1 MTRVHARS
9 SQHEQDQ
16 EAGKAGSRN
25 QRVGAVSRK
34 ELGWCMGQGAPS
46 SHSRDDVA
54 RNNKS
59 KTKCESFNSG
69 ISSRIKCSISNF
81 SSSSSHIK
89 FLWPKAL

>member
-1 MTRVHARS
+1 MHKMS
-9 SQHEQDQ
+9 SQHEQEQ
-16 EAGKAGSRN
+16 EAGRAGSRN
-25 QRVGAVSRK
+25 HGAGAVSRN
-34 ELGWCMGQGAPS
+34 ELRRRMGQGAPS
-46 SHSRDDVA
+46 SQSRDDVA
-54 RNNKS
+54 GSNKS